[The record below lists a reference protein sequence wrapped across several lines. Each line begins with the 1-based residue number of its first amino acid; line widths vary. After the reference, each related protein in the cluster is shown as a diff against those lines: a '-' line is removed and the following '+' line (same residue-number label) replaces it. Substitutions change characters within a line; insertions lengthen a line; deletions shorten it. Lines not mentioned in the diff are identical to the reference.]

1 MRARTLILLVVALV
15 LAGGT
20 TMMARVW
27 LASQRG
33 AKQEAAPIAVPTP
46 AKSVL
51 IARSPIERGQILK
64 PGDFAWEQWP
74 EGGIDKNYILLGTR
88 TPDTYS
94 GWVAKQPIAAGE
106 PVTEAQIISP
116 GNRGFL
122 AAALRQGMRAVSVP
136 VNVTSGISGFV
147 LPGDMVDLIVTYSV
161 QDRPVPGQQNTGP
174 LIDHKI
180 SETVLRDIR
189 VIAID
194 QKLDSK
200 PGEASVAKTAT
211 FEVTPKQSEVIALAN
226 EMGKIS
232 LSLRSLVSDPDELK
246 QEVADKIPASPSPS
260 SPAPASSPTSD
271 SPPTSVASPSSAA
284 APTSA
289 ASPSSTSSSTEA
301 SGSPGSESYT
311 VDSDISPL
319 LHSPG
324 GMHGA
329 GGFDAGP
336 LTILRGGQ
344 STATSV
350 VQQQQ

>member
-27 LASQRG
+27 LASQR
-33 AKQEAAPIAVPTP
+33 AVKQAAAPIAVPTP

-74 EGGIDKNYILLGTR
+74 ENGIDKNYILLGTR
-88 TPDTYS
+88 TPETYS

-106 PVTEAQIISP
+106 PVTEAEIISP

-122 AAALRQGMRAVSVP
+122 AAVLHPGMRAVSVP

-147 LPGDMVDLIVTYSV
+147 VPGDMVDLIDTYSV
-161 QDRPVPGQQNTGP
+161 QDRPVPGQQTSGP
-174 LIDHKI
+174 LLDHKI

-200 PGEASVAKTAT
+200 PGEATVAKTAT
-211 FEVTPKQSEVIALAN
+211 FEVTPKQSEIIALAN

-232 LSLRSLVSDPDELK
+232 LSLRSLVPDPDGLK
-246 QEVADKIPASPSPS
+246 QEVADKIPASPAPS
-260 SPAPASSPTSD
+260 S
-271 SPPTSVASPSSAA
+271 ASPSSDPS
-284 APTSA
+284 PT
-289 ASPSSTSSSTEA
+289 SPSSTSSSTEA
-301 SGSPGSESYT
+301 SGSPGSETYT

-329 GGFDAGP
+329 GSLDDGRI
-336 LTILRGGQ
+336 TILRGGQ
-344 STATSV
+344 STASSV
-350 VQQQQ
+350 VQQQ